1 LQVGTVCDTIKE
13 VCMTKLSKIY
23 AQIVNNPRDVRFE
36 DLDKLLRRYGFEHRL
51 PSGGS
56 SHHNYFHPDLPE
68 VLTIPYARPIKA
80 IYVKQAIA
88 AVGKVEVERGDDE

>member
-23 AQIVNNPRDVRFE
+23 
-36 DLDKLLRRYGFEHRL
+36 G
-51 PSGGS
+51 
-56 SHHNYFHPDLPE
+56 HNYFHPDLPE